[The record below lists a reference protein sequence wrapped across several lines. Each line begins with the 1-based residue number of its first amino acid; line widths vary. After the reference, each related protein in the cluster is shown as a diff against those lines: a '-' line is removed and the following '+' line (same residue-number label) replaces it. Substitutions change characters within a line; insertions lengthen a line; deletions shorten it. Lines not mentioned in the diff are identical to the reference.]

1 MSNGSDRIFC
11 HTFSKFLDKLED
23 CNSQEIKNIPD
34 KINCDLAIFKK
45 NFPFKILKKFSK
57 ENKNLL
63 IGIINPSD
71 KNDGLKCIKLADFA
85 IVGSVEEKAYY
96 SKYIKCFIYPLIEE
110 VDEKYIKISTK
121 DQKNKFV
128 IMGINNILIL

>member
-1 MSNGSDRIFC
+1 MDLTVYFVIHSQ
-11 HTFSKFLDKLED
+11 FLDKLED
-23 CNSQEIKNIPD
+23 CNSEEIKNIPD

-85 IVGSVEEKAYY
+85 IVGSVEKKPIIQ
-96 SKYIKCFIYPLIEE
+96 STLNVLYILSLK
-110 VDEKYIKISTK
+110 K
-121 DQKNKFV
+121 
-128 IMGINNILIL
+128 